1 MSIINDAIK
10 KARREF
16 EIKKRVAA
24 PSASAPVAPGDARPV
39 KAAGAPSE
47 VKWTVVVVV
56 SLVVIASIFGS
67 ILLYG
72 HLSKSSARYKP
83 VARSRVKKGI
93 PVAVK
98 KVQPKTEYR
107 PEPAARPKYPE
118 TRIEDMVELNGIVYG
133 PEDKWAIINNKIT
146 REGDD
151 LLGGKLVLIEK
162 DHVRIKKENGE
173 EVILELR

>member
-16 EIKKRVAA
+16 EIKKKVAA
-24 PSASAPVAPGDARPV
+24 PSASGPSVPGKVRPV
-39 KAAGAPSE
+39 KAVSVPSE

-56 SLVVIASIFGS
+56 SLVVIVSIFGS

-72 HLSKSSARYKP
+72 HLSRSTLRHKP
-83 VARSRVKKGI
+83 VARPRVKKGI

-98 KVQPKTEYR
+98 KILPKTEYR
-107 PEPAARPKYPE
+107 PEPISRPRYSE
-118 TRIEDMVELNGIVYG
+118 TRIEDMVELNGIVCG
-133 PEDKWAIINNKIT
+133 PKDRWAIINNKIT